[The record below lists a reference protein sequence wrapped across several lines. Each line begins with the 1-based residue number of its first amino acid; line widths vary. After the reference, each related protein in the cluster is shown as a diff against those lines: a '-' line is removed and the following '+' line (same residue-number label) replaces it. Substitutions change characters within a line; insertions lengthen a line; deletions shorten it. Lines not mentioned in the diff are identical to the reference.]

1 MDPDDQELFNSA
13 VSNEPAEA
21 TPPEPVVP
29 STAPEPAA
37 QARDESGRFAA
48 SETNDSAEAA
58 PAEQPGKPE
67 PAIPPARLREEAEAR
82 RRAEADNAELR
93 SQLRMLM
100 ERVPAPQAQ
109 PAAEPVD
116 PVTALFENPDQWV
129 GQHLGTVQNE
139 VQQTREFYSRRFAEQ
154 QHGADKVQAAYQA
167 LDTAINSGKIDGA
180 QVKATLAKSM
190 DPYGD
195 IMAWHGRQAAET
207 ALSSVGNDLE
217 AYNQKIIADYLASQ
231 QQAGQSNTA
240 PAQAGSGTIV
250 KLPPNLNRMTSA
262 ASDNGAT
269 QDIDGQELFNS
280 TISQRR
286 R

>member
-1 MDPDDQELFNSA
+1 MEPDDQELFNSA
-13 VSNEPAEA
+13 VSNEPPAPPE
-21 TPPEPVVP
+21 PEPVVDTP
-29 STAPEPAA
+29 VAEPAP
-37 QARDESGRFAA
+37 QARDENGRFAA
-48 SETNDSAEAA
+48 SETNDSVEAA

-100 ERVPAPQAQ
+100 ERVPAPQAK
-109 PAAEPVD
+109 PAPEPVD
-116 PVTALFENPDQWV
+116 PVTAMLENPDQWV
-129 GQHLGTVQNE
+129 GQHIGTVQNE
-139 VQQTREFYSRRFAEQ
+139 VQQTREFYSRRLAEQ
-154 QHGADKVQAAYQA
+154 QHGAEKVQAAYQA
-167 LDTAINSGKIDGA
+167 LDAAINSGQLNGA
-180 QVKATLAKSM
+180 QVKASLIKSM

-207 ALSSVGNDLE
+207 ALSSVGNDIE
-217 AYNQKIIADYLASQ
+217 AYNQKVISDYLAAQ
-231 QQAGQSNTA
+231 PAGQSNAA
-240 PAQAGSGTIV
+240 PAQPNGANIV

-262 ASDNGAT
+262 ASDHGAA
-269 QDIDGQELFNS
+269 QDVDGMELFNS